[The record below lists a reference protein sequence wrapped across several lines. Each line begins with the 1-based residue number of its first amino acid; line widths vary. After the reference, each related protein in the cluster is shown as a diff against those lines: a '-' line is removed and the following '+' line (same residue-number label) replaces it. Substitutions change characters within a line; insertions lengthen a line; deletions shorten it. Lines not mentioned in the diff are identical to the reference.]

1 MALNL
6 SFCGCGFL
14 GMYHLGVASCLVK
27 HGPGFLASVDRV
39 AGASAGALVAAL
51 LVTAP
56 TVRHVQVCW
65 SCSVSVRLACLSAGG
80 SVWPFWNV
88 WCCVVFGLF
97 VLFFGVM
104 VVCVREI
111 VCASVCV

>member
-88 WCCVVFGLF
+88 WCCVWPFCFVFWSDG
-97 VLFFGVM
+97 GV
-104 VVCVREI
+104 CERDC